1 MPPDEMGVVNVVRAS
16 KFLAKYLRHDPGAI
30 GLTLDSGGWVGVREL
45 LAACERA
52 GMPMTRAELEH
63 VVATNDKQRFV
74 LEGERIRANQGHS
87 ISVDLGLPTVEPP
100 ALLYHGTVA
109 RYLAQIRRDGL
120 RPMRRHDVHLS
131 PDVETAR
138 RVGARRGKP
147 VILTVRSGAMHEA
160 GHEFRR
166 STNGVWLTR
175 SVPATYLTFPD

>member
-1 MPPDEMGVVNVVRAS
+1 MSSGEMDGVNVVRAS
-16 KFLAKYLRHDPGAI
+16 KFLAKYLRHDPAAI
-30 GLTLDSGGWVGVREL
+30 GLSVDAGGWVGVRDL

-74 LEGERIRANQGHS
+74 LDGDRIRANQGHS
-87 ISVDLGLPTVEPP
+87 IAVELGLSAAEPP

-109 RYLAQIRRDGL
+109 RFLTQIRRDGL

-147 VILTVRSGAMHEA
+147 VVLTVRSGAMHHA
-160 GHEFRR
+160 GHEFRQ
-166 STNGVWLTR
+166 SANGVWLTK
-175 SVPATYLTFPD
+175 SVPASFLSFPD